1 MTGRVKAGVLLAA
14 GALGAGGA
22 IAVGSVPDGGGTYHA
37 CYTSA
42 VGGGTIPASGAN
54 IRLIDPSAGQSCDP
68 ASNEHA
74 FTFDA
79 QGPQGVPGVPGA
91 QGPAGAPGTLET
103 PAPDTTAGQ
112 VTLSGG
118 RRTARANLA
127 ISGTT
132 TFPFL
137 TVGYDVTGPGSRLS
151 GYGTARVPPPL
162 VIVTRREDG
171 LSAKLLQACAAGEHF
186 QKLVLQVFKGGTTTP
201 YETFT
206 LTDAIITSVQ
216 FSSHGADVPEEAEHF
231 AAQKVTVQFAA
242 GASNALPAFRFSS
255 TAKTKLKFPR

>member
-1 MTGRVKAGVLLAA
+1 
-14 GALGAGGA
+14 
-22 IAVGSVPDGGGTYHA
+22 
-37 CYTSA
+37 
-42 VGGGTIPASGAN
+42 
-54 IRLIDPSAGQSCDP
+54 
-68 ASNEHA
+68 
-74 FTFDA
+74 
-79 QGPQGVPGVPGA
+79 VPGVPGA

-118 RRTARANLA
+118 RRTARVNLA

-137 TVGYDVTGPGSRLS
+137 TAGYDLTGPGSRLS
-151 GYGTARVPPPL
+151 GYGTAKVPPPL
-162 VIVTRREDG
+162 VIVTRRQDG
-171 LSAKLLQACAAGEHF
+171 LSAKLLQACATGEHF
-186 QKLVLQVFKGGTTTP
+186 QKIVLQVFKGGTTTP

-242 GASNALPAFRFSS
+242 GASNPLPAFRFSS